1 MEQDMPTHIVRGI
14 MTEFARMTGL
24 SSTGKVPPRRYLW
37 TDAFAVCNFL
47 ELYRQTCD
55 EKWSHLALRLVEQ
68 VHNILGRHRD
78 DDSRV
83 GWISGLDEQEGKAH
97 PTMGGLRIGKEMNER
112 RVNDPFD
119 EHLEWDRDGQY
130 YHYLTKWMHA
140 LNRVSRVT
148 GDLNY
153 NIWAMELAKTAYA
166 KFVYFTPSGGQKR
179 MYWKMSIDLTY
190 PLVTSMGH
198 HDPLDGFITYNQ
210 LKATASKDIENQ
222 MWPDL
227 IEEITEMGKICEGK
241 SWATDDPLGIG
252 GLLSDA
258 FKVAQLIVYENFEQ
272 TELLKK
278 LLDSALQGLRLYEGR
293 SPLKLPADYRLAFRE
308 LGLSIGLRAVEKL
321 HALINQNDAH
331 VHKTPALYSRVES
344 LMRYLQLRDEIEV
357 FWLKRTN
364 REVDTWK
371 EHLDIN
377 MVMLATSLAPDGY
390 LKL

>member
-1 MEQDMPTHIVRGI
+1 
-14 MTEFARMTGL
+14 
-24 SSTGKVPPRRYLW
+24 
-37 TDAFAVCNFL
+37 
-47 ELYRQTCD
+47 
-55 EKWSHLALRLVEQ
+55 
-68 VHNILGRHRD
+68 
-78 DDSRV
+78 
-83 GWISGLDEQEGKAH
+83 
-97 PTMGGLRIGKEMNER
+97 
-112 RVNDPFD
+112 
-119 EHLEWDRDGQY
+119 
-130 YHYLTKWMHA
+130 
-140 LNRVSRVT
+140 
-148 GDLNY
+148 
-153 NIWAMELAKTAYA
+153 
-166 KFVYFTPSGGQKR
+166 
-179 MYWKMSIDLTY
+179 
-190 PLVTSMGH
+190 MGH

-227 IEEITEMGKICEGK
+227 NEEITEMGKICEAK

-258 FKVAQLIVYENFEQ
+258 FKVAQLIVFENFEHRD
-272 TELLKK
+272 LLEK

-293 SPLKLPADYRLAFRE
+293 SPLRLPADYRLAFRE

-331 VHKTPALYSRVES
+331 VHKSPALYSRVES